1 MHYKDLN
8 NAVGNVDIYLLD
20 QILKGR
26 FEGCKRIL
34 DAGCGEGRNLRYF
47 EQNRYD
53 IYGIDTNPMA
63 IKMVQMMYKST
74 PKDNF
79 LHGTVEELPWKDNF
93 FDAII
98 CSAVLH
104 FAQDRTAFYQM
115 IYELIRVLDKKG
127 VLFIRM
133 ATTIGLPD
141 PSDTSFSY
149 RLAPEDIEN
158 LLEDLG
164 LKKLEPFKTVVV
176 EDQRSMCVMVLEK

>member
-26 FEGCKRIL
+26 FEGYKRIL
-34 DAGCGEGRNLRYF
+34 DAGCGEGRNLKYF
-47 EQNRYD
+47 AQNGYD

-63 IKMVQMMYKST
+63 IKMLQMMYKSV

-79 LHGTVEELPWKDNF
+79 LHGNIEELPWKDNF

-104 FAQDRTAFYQM
+104 FAPERAAFYQM
-115 IYELIRVLDKKG
+115 IYELIRVLNQKG
-127 VLFIRM
+127 TLFIRM
-133 ATTIGLPD
+133 ATTVGLAEPA
-141 PSDTSFSY
+141 DTSFSY
-149 RLAPEDIEN
+149 LLTPDDIDN
-158 LLEDLG
+158 LQQDLG

-176 EDQRSMCVMVLEK
+176 EDQRSMCVLVLEK